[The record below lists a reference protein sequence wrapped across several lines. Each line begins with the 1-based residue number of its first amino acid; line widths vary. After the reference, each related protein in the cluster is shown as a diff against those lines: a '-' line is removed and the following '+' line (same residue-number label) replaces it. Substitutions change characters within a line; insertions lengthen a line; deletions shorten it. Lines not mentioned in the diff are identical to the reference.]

1 MGISMD
7 EKIKEI
13 EEGKDETFWES
24 EYFEDDF
31 VFMYIKKD
39 NKIIKTSYYYDHEE
53 ILKPIHINI
62 NKEVVI
68 LNDSVMEL
76 LDLCNF
82 RINLNKY
89 VYDGFINHAI
99 FHDAAIIMNDEKENI
114 IIFNAKYLYN
124 KIKEKKINLNFNKT
138 QDLKIINKNDYN
150 YNFILG
156 LDDYKQEILV
166 SLKDKGKIFKT
177 LPTLKTKDT
186 EYLQYIFKGNDMPID
201 IFPIYFKNEALFLIK
216 DNNYLFDEFIRN
228 ISRQENNFIVYLKD
242 LNYINKNFEEIM
254 KILSFFNYFDE
265 KTCYLQE
272 NTKSSDFN
280 GSLFLE
286 NYQKGIFDFLSDEI
300 EKLEKIINTRKFYN
314 YISKIIIPTEKYNET
329 IFGNNVKI
337 IKEDIFLLLFNND
350 ILKNIRNEILKTGEK
365 EKESEKKKQQNKSVS
380 VSEFIK
386 VHDIL
391 VPKNKGFSVGDQ
403 VHKLITTIINFRN
416 MYSHDL
422 GCYYES
428 YKKNYDKIDIG
439 KNYYRLKKNPKDNDY
454 NHMSKQLVKNLT
466 IFLELY
472 IQLIKCYDNKY
483 ILNLT

>member
-13 EEGKDETFWES
+13 EEGKDESFWES

-31 VFMYIKKD
+31 VFIYIKKD
-39 NKIIKTSYYYDHEE
+39 NKIIKQSYYYDVEE
-53 ILKPIHINI
+53 NLKPLHINI
-62 NKEVVI
+62 NKEVVM

-82 RINLNKY
+82 RINYNKY

-99 FHDAAIIMNDEKENI
+99 FPDAAIIMNDEKENI

-124 KIKEKKINLNFNKT
+124 KIKEKKIKLNFNKI
-138 QDLKIINKNDYN
+138 QDLEIINKNDYN

-156 LDDYKQEILV
+156 LDDYKQEVLV
-166 SLKDKGKIFKT
+166 SLKDEGKILKT
-177 LPTLKTKDT
+177 LPTLKTKDI
-186 EYLQYIFKGNDMPID
+186 EYLKYMFNRDDIPID
-201 IFPIYFKNEALFLIK
+201 IYPIYFKNEALFLIK
-216 DNNYLFDEFIRN
+216 DNDYLFDEFIPN

-242 LNYINKNFEEIM
+242 LIYINEHFKEIM
-254 KILSFFNYFDE
+254 KILFFFNYFDE

-272 NTKSSDFN
+272 NTKASDFN
-280 GSLFLE
+280 AKFFLE
-286 NYQKGIFDFLSDEI
+286 RYQKGIFDFISDEI
-300 EKLEKIINTRKFYN
+300 DKLEKIINTDKLHSH
-314 YISKIIIPTEKYNET
+314 ISKIIIPTEKYNET

-337 IKEDIFLLLFNND
+337 INEEIFLLLFDNN
-350 ILKNIRNEILKTGEK
+350 ILKNIRNEILKIGEG
-365 EKESEKKKQQNKSVS
+365 EKESEKNKQQKRKVS

-386 VHDIL
+386 IHDIL
-391 VPKNKGFSVGDQ
+391 VPKNKGFSVEDQ

-422 GCYYES
+422 GCYYGS
-428 YKKNYDKIDIG
+428 YKKNYDKIDLG
-439 KNYYRLKKNPKDNDY
+439 TNYYRLNKNPKDNDY
-454 NHMSKQLVKNLT
+454 NHMSKQLVRNLT
-466 IFLELY
+466 MFLELY
-472 IQLIKCYDNKY
+472 IELIKCYDSKY